1 MTEKI
6 ATPPALIT
14 EENDIL
20 EVLKCLKPIVFDSKV
35 DVGITLYFW
44 LRNKFLETN
53 ILEKDILEKDILEK
67 GIFKKFLEKFLEK
80 GILEKD
86 ISEKF
91 LKGEIKPYSIELFE
105 DNEDNIKMWK
115 RILRKLNLFDTHKF
129 EIKKY
134 CQDGTQQ
141 FHPDGR
147 PMMQVF
153 IKPKHSSG
161 GGKKSSDK
169 DSSHKPSTK
178 GDEEKNPVNK

>member
-20 EVLKCLKPIVFDSKV
+20 EVLKCLNPIVFDSNV

-67 GIFKKFLEKFLEK
+67 EIFKKFLEKFLEK

-86 ISEKF
+86 ILEKF
-91 LKGEIKPYSIELFE
+91 LKGEIKPYAKELFE
-105 DNEDNIKMWK
+105 YNKTNKKMWIKILTDLK
-115 RILRKLNLFDTHKF
+115 RFETHKF
-129 EIKKY
+129 EIKEYKKK
-134 CQDGTQQ
+134 GIKQ
-141 FHPDGR
+141 FHPDGTQMWR
-147 PMMQVF
+147 VF
-153 IKPKHSSG
+153 IV
-161 GGKKSSDK
+161 
-169 DSSHKPSTK
+169 
-178 GDEEKNPVNK
+178 EKI